1 MRLESD
7 MRIYKIKFIN
17 GDTKRIPA
25 KAEFLA
31 MRHASQYGTV
41 ESCEETVSRW
51 WHLIWV
57 VLFGLGYYGAQM
69 L

>member
-1 MRLESD
+1 MN
-7 MRIYKIKFIN
+7 ICKIKFIS
-17 GDTKRIPA
+17 GGKMRITA
-25 KAEFLA
+25 KTEFLA

-41 ESCEETVSRW
+41 ASCEEAASRW

-57 VLFGLGYYGAQM
+57 VLIVLGFYAGQM